1 MKPREGRSN
10 PARAAARGMGASNV
24 LYDIV
29 QPLRGYAISRHPAD
43 EAGQTAET
51 ALARSARREP
61 GP

>member
-10 PARAAARGMGASNV
+10 PARGAARGMGASNV
-24 LYDIV
+24 LHDIV
-29 QPLRGYAISRHPAD
+29 QPLRGCAIFRHPAH

-51 ALARSARREP
+51 ALTRSARREP